1 MYTFL
6 GMVRVDFVSD
16 KTGEQ
21 IRGWNLWLAEPAETP
36 SVGLCP
42 TKKWLSDEKAQAIF
56 GALGG
61 VAACQ
66 KFAAVTPMNQFFP
79 EDGCIFPG
87 QINVIVKKCIFAQ
100 YK

>member
-21 IRGWNLWLAEPAETP
+21 ILGWNLWLAEPAETP

-42 TKKWLSDEKAQAIF
+42 TKKWLSDESYLWRTGWRGRLSEVRRYF
-56 GALGG
+56 GGRAGWSPG
-61 VAACQ
+61 AGHRAEI
-66 KFAAVTPMNQFFP
+66 PP
-79 EDGCIFPG
+79 EVRGDVHGSP
-87 QINVIVKKCIFAQ
+87 
-100 YK
+100 

>member
-21 IRGWNLWLAEPAETP
+21 ILGWNLWLAEPAETP

-61 VAACQ
+61 VASCGKYVGTSVDVEVGLRGQVTGLKFPQ
-66 KFAAVTPMNQFFP
+66 K
-79 EDGCIFPG
+79 
-87 QINVIVKKCIFAQ
+87 
-100 YK
+100 

>member
-36 SVGLCP
+36 SVGLRP

-61 VAACQ
+61 VASCG
-66 KFAAVTPMNQFFP
+66 KYVGTSVDV
-79 EDGCIFPG
+79 EVGLRG
-87 QINVIVKKCIFAQ
+87 QITGLKFPQK
-100 YK
+100 